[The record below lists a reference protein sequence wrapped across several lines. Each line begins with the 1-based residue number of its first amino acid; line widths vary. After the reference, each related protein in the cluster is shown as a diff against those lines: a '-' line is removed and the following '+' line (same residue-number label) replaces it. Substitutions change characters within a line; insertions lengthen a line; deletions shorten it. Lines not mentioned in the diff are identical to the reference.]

1 MVDKFFSKTTQ
12 NEQALYKELL
22 EITGALSRLFTE
34 SENPFLYYRA
44 MENIFCKAFNAK
56 NLSRSDI
63 SADAIKDRLGIG
75 LKTFL
80 QSNGNTFQKVAE
92 FNKESHLLR
101 DLSGKNLI
109 EQVCIMRNERIKSTM
124 RICNLNDMIYHLITR
139 SKNYMAIYEEHMDSV
154 DIERITI
161 TNKLKNSIHF
171 CDGKHDYSFSLS
183 KNTLF
188 KRFDTTEHQKIY
200 GFNVNI
206 LEDPFD
212 FLLKAK
218 NESKENFIEFN
229 SQQSNEVDYIVL
241 PLYSTRTG
249 KVEEKSG
256 LNQWNANG
264 RKRDDNEVY
273 INIPAWIHR
282 VKSNF
287 FEYNTPDNK
296 TAPFDVN
303 LPNGEKLSMRV
314 AQQGGKALMS
324 NPNSALGKWI
334 LRDILRLKPNELV
347 NRNQLN
353 LMGIDSIKLTKFDDN
368 TFTLDFLS
376 TGSYEKFEKKTRN
389 K

>member
-1 MVDKFFSKTTQ
+1 
-12 NEQALYKELL
+12 
-22 EITGALSRLFTE
+22 
-34 SENPFLYYRA
+34 
-44 MENIFCKAFNAK
+44 
-56 NLSRSDI
+56 
-63 SADAIKDRLGIG
+63 
-75 LKTFL
+75 
-80 QSNGNTFQKVAE
+80 
-92 FNKESHLLR
+92 
-101 DLSGKNLI
+101 
-109 EQVCIMRNERIKSTM
+109 MRNERIKSTM

-241 PLYSTRTG
+241 PLYSTMTG

-376 TGSYEKFEKKTRN
+376 TGSYEKFEKEN
-389 K
+389 KK